1 MDKREFT
8 ISAVIP
14 TRNRPKLVVN
24 AVKSVFAQTF
34 PVLEAVVVIDGPD
47 EHTEQA
53 LKAMDDPR
61 IRIVALKENVGGSE
75 ARNLGVQAARGNW
88 IGLLDDDDTWLPD
101 KIAMQVEI
109 ARQVE
114 IPFPVLCSRTICKGP
129 FRDEIIPRELYDC
142 SKPVG
147 DYLFCRDGLTAY
159 EGSIPTSTIFCPK
172 AIFER
177 VPFLKGLKKHQDWD
191 WVLQVAQHTDFRIVM
206 LPQALST
213 FDTAGDRASVS
224 RVIDWR
230 FSADWARKVRPLLTA
245 RAYTH
250 FLGIFCSYT
259 ASAAGGG
266 LSAQFRLFR
275 QILEGGSLSFDVFAR
290 MAFYGLIPDRVRRGI
305 RRCRSKRTI
314 RETT

>member
-129 FRDEIIPRELYDC
+129 FRDEIIPRELYDP
-142 SKPVG
+142 SIPVSE
-147 DYLFCRDGLTAY
+147 YLFCRSGLASSG
-159 EGSIPTSTIFCPK
+159 GSIQTSTIFCPK
-172 AIFER
+172 AVFQR
-177 VPFLKGLKKHQDWD
+177 VPFLKGLKRHQDWD
-191 WVLQVAQHTDFRIVM
+191 WILRVAQNFDFRIIM
-206 LPQALST
+206 LPEALST

-224 RVIDWR
+224 RVKDWQY
-230 FSADWARKVRPLLTA
+230 SADWARKVRPLMTP
-245 RAYTH
+245 RAYEH

-266 LSAQFRLFR
+266 LSAQFRLLR
-275 QILEGGSLSFDVFAR
+275 QILEGGRFSIGVFAR
-290 MAFYGLIPDRVRRGI
+290 LAYYGLIPDRVRRGI
-305 RRCRSKRTI
+305 RRYIPKRTMK
-314 RETT
+314 EVK